1 MVNFLVGNINSLFLG
16 KKPKLDENMLKYDI
30 GLFFDTRINAE
41 RLKVIKN
48 KFNKINKENQFYTCL
63 CREKNPKSGALIY
76 INSKIILK
84 VIETNNQFF
93 EHNDPRICYVICEL
107 ESWGLTA
114 IIASYFPANGGID
127 KKIKIFDIITK
138 LIKRIMETYGLN
150 IKIIFGADF
159 NIPLG

>member
-1 MVNFLVGNINSLFLG
+1 M
-16 KKPKLDENMLKYDI
+16 LDYEI
-30 GLFFDTRINAE
+30 GLFFDTRINSE
-41 RLKVIKN
+41 RLKILKS
-48 KFNKINKENQFYTCL
+48 KFNKIDKENQFYTCL

-76 INSKIILK
+76 INSKVIARI
-84 VIETNNQFF
+84 IETNNQFF
-93 EHNDPRICYVICEL
+93 EYSDPRVCYVVCEL
-107 ESWGLTA
+107 EGLGLTA

-127 KKIKIFDIITK
+127 KKIKIFEIIIR